1 MLRYARTDQ
10 PWYLEGRTPEG
21 RRWTVP
27 IAKNPFVIGRSD
39 ACDLM
44 LLDPAVSRA
53 HAEIAYSG
61 DAVTIRDL
69 RSTNGTFVNQG
80 RVKGPARLCSGD
92 GVTFG
97 RLSFRVVCAGDRG
110 REGVASTAFESAP
123 PRKEGFS
130 DFYGLSRRE
139 GEVLGLLLQGKSS
152 KAIAQALCVA
162 FGTAKNHTSNILGK
176 CGAHSR
182 YELIALYNNFATHKG
197 E

>member
-1 MLRYARTDQ
+1 MLRYSRPEQ

-21 RRWTVP
+21 RCWTVP
-27 IAKNPFVIGRSD
+27 ISKNPFVIGRRD
-39 ACDLM
+39 DCDLL

-53 HAEIAYSG
+53 HAEITYSG

-69 RSTNGTFVNQG
+69 RSTNGTFLNQG
-80 RVKGPARLCSGD
+80 RVKGSARVCSGD
-92 GVTFG
+92 SVTFG
-97 RLSFRVVCAGDRG
+97 RLSFRVVCAEDQG
-110 REGVASTAFESAP
+110 RDAHASTAFESTP
-123 PRKEGFS
+123 PRKEGFA

-139 GEVLGLLLQGKSS
+139 EEVLGLLLQGKSS

-162 FGTAKNHTSNILGK
+162 FGTAKNHTFNIFRK

-182 YELIALYNNFATHKG
+182 YELIALYNNFALRKG